1 MISFLRHVI
10 LRTLRNMR
18 KNLFLNLSTIGIIT
32 ISVLI
37 FSTFSLIAFNLASF
51 LALWEDR
58 IEVIAY
64 LKRQTSLK
72 EMESLLTNTRT
83 IEGVE
88 AVKYISPFDAMVF
101 MERKLSDQKNLLE
114 GIKAAIF
121 PPSFEIQLKKEYRN
135 STKIKEVVSRLKQ
148 LPQVEEIQ
156 YGQEWVE
163 TFSAIVHLLRLAQW
177 ILGGVLLV
185 AMVFII
191 SNTLQLA
198 ISSRREE
205 IEVMHLVGASPAFIQ
220 VPFYLEGMIQSL
232 FGAGSAILLL
242 FLLHKLFLFYIASL
256 MPEWLSRIPILFLP
270 PDAIL
275 RILVGGIVL
284 GFFGSFIASMR
295 FLK

>member
-1 MISFLRHVI
+1 MISFLRYVMI
-10 LRTLRNMR
+10 RTLGNMK

-37 FSTFSLIAFNLASF
+37 FSTFSLIAFNLSS
-51 LALWEDR
+51 LLTLWEDQ

-64 LKRQTSLK
+64 LKRQMSLN
-72 EMESLLTNTRT
+72 ETETLLTNTRM

-101 MERKLSDQKNLLE
+101 MEKKLSGQKNLLQ
-114 GIKAAIF
+114 GIKPVVF
-121 PPSFEIQLKKEYRN
+121 PPSFEIQLTKEYRN
-135 STKIKEVVSRLKQ
+135 STKIKEVVSRLRQ
-148 LPQVEEIQ
+148 LPQIEEIQ

-163 TFSAIVHLLRLAQW
+163 TFSGFVHILRLIQW
-177 ILGGVLLV
+177 ILGGVLLA

-191 SNTLQLA
+191 SSTLQLA

-232 FGAGSAILLL
+232 VGAGLAILLL
-242 FLLHKLFLFYIASL
+242 FLLHKLFLFYVASL
-256 MPEWLSRIPILFLP
+256 VQPWFSKIPILFLP
-270 PDAIL
+270 PDAII
-275 RILVGGIVL
+275 RILIGGIVL